1 MHLINIT
8 NQNFFDD
15 FLKIITEELNVKGI
29 INDIIEAYLNYKKK
43 RFEIFEKEYEIQF
56 KDSRDE
62 DEEEKIY
69 NNESISQLPPH
80 LLIKQ
85 LGLND
90 LIWSYDGNSLYPSA
104 MLDEKPIY
112 DRIETGYA
120 YTEDMND
127 ELVRKFNT
135 GNFIQGSAILKIKY
149 YNSKNLIVQH
159 LPVKRKKKKLK
170 LIACE
175 SVIS

>member
-1 MHLINIT
+1 M
-8 NQNFFDD
+8 
-15 FLKIITEELNVKGI
+15 
-29 INDIIEAYLNYKKK
+29 NYKKK

-69 NNESISQLPPH
+69 NNENISQLPSH
-80 LLIKQ
+80 HLIKQ

-90 LIWSYDGNSLYPSA
+90 LIWSYDGISLYPSA
-104 MLDEKPIY
+104 MLDVKTTC

-135 GNFIQGSAILKIKY
+135 GNFNQVRAILKTKY
-149 YNSKNLIVQH
+149 YNPKNLIFQR
-159 LPVKRKKKKLK
+159 LPVKRKKRKLK
-170 LIACE
+170 IFECE